1 MNLRQLK
8 TLVAVAENR
17 SLSAA
22 AQAVGLTHSAVSVQ
36 IKALETELGIS
47 LLDRSRRPPILTDRG
62 HLLVER
68 AREMVTLL
76 DEIASLGSEEQLV
89 GSLTLGVVPSAM
101 IHLLPPALSSLRDS
115 HPKVKLSVKSA
126 LSGNLSQLVLSGQI
140 DAAVVT
146 STSRLPKGLKA
157 RVITTEPLVVI
168 AHESANGE
176 TDEQV
181 ISENPFIWFN
191 RETWAGQQIERFLLN
206 RGLGLQEFME
216 VDSLEAIEAM
226 VSEGLGVSVVPV
238 RKGHAFPDNLRVIPF
253 GDPQEIR
260 SLSLLERSAN
270 PKARLTEALFNQL
283 NGPEMVAQA

>member
-17 SLSAA
+17 SLSSA

-36 IKALETELGIS
+36 IKSLETELGIS
-47 LLDRSRRPPILTDRG
+47 LLDRTRRPPVLTDTG
-62 HLLVER
+62 HSLVDR

-101 IHLLPPALSSLRDS
+101 IHLLPPALSSLKEA
-115 HPKVKLSVKSA
+115 HPKVRLSVKSA
-126 LSGNLSQLVLSGQI
+126 LSGSLSQSVLAGKI

-146 STSRLPKGLKA
+146 ATTRLPKGLKA
-157 RVITTEPLVVI
+157 RLIANEPLVVI
-168 AHESANGE
+168 AHKDVEGG
-176 TDEQV
+176 TDAEI
-181 ISENPFIWFN
+181 ISRNPFIWFN

-206 RGLGLQEFME
+206 RDMGLQEYME

-226 VSEGLGVSVVPV
+226 VSQRLGVSVVPV
-238 RKGHAFPDNLRVIPF
+238 RLGHTFAPNLKVIPF

-260 SLSLLERSAN
+260 SLALVERSAN
-270 PKARLTEALFNQL
+270 PKARLTEALFELLNNQQ
-283 NGPEMVAQA
+283 MAA

>member
-47 LLDRSRRPPILTDRG
+47 LLDRTRRPPILTDRG
-62 HLLVER
+62 HALVER

-101 IHLLPPALSSLRDS
+101 IHLLPPALSSLKAS
-115 HPKVKLSVKSA
+115 HPKVRISVKSA
-126 LSGNLSQLVLSGQI
+126 LSGSLSQLVLSGKI

-146 STSRLPKGLKA
+146 ATNRLPKGLKA
-157 RVITTEPLVVI
+157 RLIADEPLVVI
-168 AHESANGE
+168 ANEKAKGDTDSAI
-176 TDEQV
+176 
-181 ISENPFIWFN
+181 ISQNPFIWFN

-206 RGLGLQEFME
+206 RNLSLQEFME

-226 VSEGLGVSVVPV
+226 VSQGLGVSVVPI
-238 RKGHAFPDNLRVIPF
+238 RKGHEFAKNLRVIPF

-260 SLSLLERSAN
+260 SLALLERSAN
-270 PKARLTEALFNQL
+270 PKARLTEALFDQL
-283 NGPEMVAQA
+283 NGQPALA